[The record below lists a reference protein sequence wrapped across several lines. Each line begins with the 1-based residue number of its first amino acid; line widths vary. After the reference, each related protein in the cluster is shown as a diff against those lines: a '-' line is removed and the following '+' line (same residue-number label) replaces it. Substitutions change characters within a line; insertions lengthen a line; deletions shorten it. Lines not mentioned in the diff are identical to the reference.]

1 VPVDRSLSR
10 RVRSLAPNGA
20 GQGDRREVAML
31 VAYKGN
37 VPVRHR
43 VRPRRERSRAARC
56 ALHHQKP
63 GAHHPKRVSSRASEA
78 RDDRALAEN
87 WAACWSKR
95 TSTNMQM
102 MQSRAMEGAVVVAD
116 LVAPSRHETGGER
129 PWLDVSVRHAVRVA
143 CVQG

>member
-1 VPVDRSLSR
+1 
-10 RVRSLAPNGA
+10 
-20 GQGDRREVAML
+20 VAKL

-37 VPVRHR
+37 APVRHR
-43 VRPRRERSRAARC
+43 VHPLRERSRVACC

-63 GAHHPKRVSSRASEA
+63 GAHHPKRVSSRVSEA

-102 MQSRAMEGAVVVAD
+102 MQSRAMARAVVAAD
-116 LVAPSRHETGGER
+116 LVAPSRHETGEER
-129 PWLDVSVRHAVRVA
+129 PWPDVSVRHAVHVA
-143 CVQG
+143 YVQG